1 MAGLVAA
8 APAAAEEMPADN
20 SRQVYVTNI
29 LSNNVSTF
37 DTVAGGGLS
46 LRAELT
52 DADGAPRTI
61 VVTPDGRFAYTAN
74 GRNPVT
80 GQVFNSV
87 SAYRIDGSG
96 GLVSLGDPVTA
107 NVDPDALAVAP
118 NGKTLYVVNRG
129 TNTLLIFTIGT
140 DGRLSPL
147 GDGAPIPTGATFAR
161 GVAMTP
167 DGRLLFV
174 SHGNPLAD
182 NQDFLTRFQV
192 HYDGK
197 LTPLGQPVPIG
208 SAGGAMGVTPD
219 GRYLYVPCSSSGEVF
234 GFRIESDG
242 SLLQV
247 PGPVTEAPGD
257 PIAASVTP
265 NGKYVY
271 VTTGGLVDSTSR
283 TVSAYRVKFDG
294 TLEHIQDAMA
304 GRTPVAS
311 TPTPDGR
318 YLYVSNINPEPGP
331 EDWHVSAFEIGAG
344 GLLREIAGSP
354 FLTGGEQPA
363 YQSIVVRPNQG
374 PVAAFTAAPGTPT
387 AFDATASTDPD
398 GRIAR
403 YDWDFGDGTVL
414 RDGGPTPV
422 HEYRYP
428 GTYQVRLT
436 VTDNEN
442 CSTLFV
448 YNGTSALCNG
458 SPAASVTRGVTV

>member
-29 LSNNVSTF
+29 LSNDVSTF
-37 DTVAGGGLS
+37 DTVAGGGLA

-61 VVTPDGRFAYTAN
+61 VVTPDGRYAYTAN

-80 GQVFNSV
+80 GEVFNSI

-96 GLVSLGDPVTA
+96 GLVRLGDPVTA

-118 NGKTLYVVNRG
+118 NGRTLYVVNRG
-129 TNTLLIFTIGT
+129 TSTLLIFRIGT
-140 DGRLSPL
+140 DGRLSQL
-147 GDGAPIPTGATFAR
+147 GDPIPTGAESAR

-167 DGRLLFV
+167 NGRFLFV
-174 SHGNPLAD
+174 SHGNPLAE
-182 NQDFLTRFQV
+182 NQDFLTEFSV
-192 HYDGK
+192 HGDGT
-197 LTPLGQPVPIG
+197 LSPPSDPVPIG
-208 SAGGAMGVTPD
+208 SAGGAMGITPD
-219 GRYLYVPCSSSGEVF
+219 GRYLYVPCSASGQVF

-242 SLLQV
+242 SLSQV
-247 PGPVTEAPGD
+247 PGPVTKAPDD

-265 NGKYVY
+265 DGKHVY
-271 VTTGGLVDSTSR
+271 VTDGGLVASTSR
-283 TVSAYRVKFDG
+283 KVSAYRIRYDG
-294 TLEHIQDAMA
+294 SLEHIDDFTA
-304 GRTPVAS
+304 GFTPVAS

-318 YLYVSNINPEPGP
+318 YLYVSNINPEPGTQN
-331 EDWHVSAFEIGAG
+331 WNVSAFEIGADG
-344 GLLREIAGSP
+344 RLREIAGSP
-354 FLTGGEQPA
+354 FSTGGSQPA

-387 AFDATASTDPD
+387 TFDATASADPD

-428 GTYQVRLT
+428 GTFQVRLT

-458 SPAASVTRGVTV
+458 SAAASVTHAVTV

>member
-1 MAGLVAA
+1 VAGLVAA
-8 APAAAEEMPADN
+8 APAAAENMPADN

-46 LRAELT
+46 PRAGLT
-52 DADGAPRTI
+52 EADGAPRTI
-61 VVTPDGRFAYTAN
+61 VVTPDGRYAYTAN

-80 GQVFNSV
+80 GEVFNSV
-87 SAYRIDGSG
+87 SAYRIDESG

-118 NGKTLYVVNRG
+118 NGRTLYVVNRG
-129 TNTLLIFTIGT
+129 TNTLLIFGIGT
-140 DGRLSPL
+140 DGRLSQR
-147 GDGAPIPTGATFAR
+147 GDPIPTGAEFAR

-167 DGRLLFV
+167 NGRFLFV
-174 SHGNPLAD
+174 SHGNPLAE
-182 NQDFLTRFQV
+182 NQDFLTQFSV
-192 HYDGK
+192 HDDGT
-197 LTPLGQPVPIG
+197 LSAPGVPVPIG

-219 GRYLYVPCSSSGEVF
+219 GRFLYVPCSASGQVF
-234 GFRIESDG
+234 GFRIEPDG
-242 SLLQV
+242 RLLRV
-247 PGPVTEAPGD
+247 PGPVATAPDD

-265 NGKYVY
+265 DGKYVY
-271 VTTGGLVDSTSR
+271 VTNGGLVASPSR
-283 TVSAYRVKFDG
+283 TVSAYRILGNGV
-294 TLEHIQDAMA
+294 LEHIDEFTA
-304 GRTPVAS
+304 GFTPVAS

-318 YLYVSNINPEPGP
+318 YLYVSNINPIPGT
-331 EDWHVSAFEIGAG
+331 ETWHVSAFEIGADG
-344 GLLREIAGSP
+344 RLREVAGSP
-354 FLTGGEQPA
+354 FPTGGRQPA
-363 YQSIVVRPNQG
+363 YQSIVIRPNQG
-374 PVAAFTAAPGTPT
+374 PIAAFTAAPGTPT
-387 AFDATASTDPD
+387 AFDATASVDPD

-428 GTYQVRLT
+428 GTYRVRLT

-448 YNGTSALCNG
+448 YYGTSALCDG
-458 SPAASVTRGVTV
+458 SPAASVTRRVTV

>member
-46 LRAELT
+46 LRAKLT

-61 VVTPDGRFAYTAN
+61 VVTPDGRYAYTAN

-80 GQVFNSV
+80 GEVFNSI
-87 SAYRIDGSG
+87 SAYRIDGGG

-107 NVDPDALAVAP
+107 NGDPDALAVAP
-118 NGKTLYVVNRG
+118 NGETLYVVNRG
-129 TNTLLIFTIGT
+129 TNTLLVFTIGA

-147 GDGAPIPTGATFAR
+147 GDGNPIPTGAEFAR

-167 DGRLLFV
+167 NGRFLFV
-174 SHGNPLAD
+174 SHGNPLAE
-182 NQDFLTRFQV
+182 NQDFLTEFRVQR
-192 HYDGK
+192 DGSI
-197 LTPLGQPVPIG
+197 TPLGQPVPIG
-208 SAGGAMGVTPD
+208 SAGGAMGFTPD
-219 GRYLYVPCSSSGEVF
+219 GRFLYVPCSSSGQVF

-242 SLLQV
+242 SLRQV
-247 PGPVTEAPGD
+247 PGPVTKAPDD

-271 VTTGGLVDSTSR
+271 VTDGGLVASTSR
-283 TVSAYRVKFDG
+283 TVSAYRIRLDG
-294 TLEHIQDAMA
+294 SLEHIQDAMA

-318 YLYVSNINPEPGP
+318 YLYVSNINPEPGT
-331 EDWHVSAFEIGAG
+331 ENWHVSAFEIGAD

-354 FLTGGEQPA
+354 FRTGGSQPA
-363 YQSIVVRPNQG
+363 YQSIVISPNQG

-387 AFDATASTDPD
+387 AFNATASTDPD

-414 RDGGPTPV
+414 EDGGPTPV
-422 HEYRYP
+422 HEYRSP
-428 GTYQVRLT
+428 GTFQVRLT

-458 SPAASVTRGVTV
+458 SSAASVTRAVTV